1 MEEILHVGQIVLSI
15 RLSASVKAESMH
27 DLSAPEFYRKSWRR
41 RVNTTYF
48 TPKAEESSTA
58 FKTNDYRMK
67 GSSKAP
73 R

>member
-1 MEEILHVGQIVLSI
+1 
-15 RLSASVKAESMH
+15 MH